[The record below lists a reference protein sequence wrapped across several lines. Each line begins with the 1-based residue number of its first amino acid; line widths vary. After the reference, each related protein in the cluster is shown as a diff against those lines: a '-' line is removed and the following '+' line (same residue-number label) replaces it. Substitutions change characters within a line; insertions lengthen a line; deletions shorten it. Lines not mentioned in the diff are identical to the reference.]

1 MLSFP
6 QDYLHAPLQE
16 THLKSKDTNYNPK
29 GRGQVAYTS
38 ETEKQT
44 NKQMDSV
51 WVPRDSQ

>member
-1 MLSFP
+1 MKT
-6 QDYLHAPLQE
+6 QDHLRAPLLE
-16 THLKSKDTNYNPK
+16 THLRSKDTNYKLK
-29 GRGQVAYTS
+29 GRIRVPYTS